1 MLAISGSIEAARAGE
16 FGKGFEVVSADIR
29 NLAQDSEA
37 NTEKINDTIE
47 GMNSEIES
55 VSNDWTNLLKTQE
68 GEKSVID
75 ALVLEIDRITN
86 MIADV
91 VESYQNLKT
100 MNDMDNEGLTA
111 MLNGI
116 EEIQKAI
123 ELSATNAAESRKAS
137 ELIIET
143 ISNMSD
149 GIEELAVL
157 ADELQQG

>member
-1 MLAISGSIEAARAGE
+1 
-16 FGKGFEVVSADIR
+16 
-29 NLAQDSEA
+29 
-37 NTEKINDTIE
+37 
-47 GMNSEIES
+47 
-55 VSNDWTNLLKTQE
+55 LKTQDS
-68 GEKSVID
+68 EKSVID
-75 ALVLEIDRITN
+75 GLVIEIDRITN
-86 MIADV
+86 MITEV

-100 MNDMDNEGLTA
+100 MNDMDSEGLTE

-143 ISNMSD
+143 ITNMGD